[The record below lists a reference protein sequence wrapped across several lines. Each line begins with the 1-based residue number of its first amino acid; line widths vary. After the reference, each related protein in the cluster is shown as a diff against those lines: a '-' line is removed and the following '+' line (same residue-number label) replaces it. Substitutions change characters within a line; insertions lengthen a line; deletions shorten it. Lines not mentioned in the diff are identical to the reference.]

1 MKNLV
6 KYTIVNALSLWIID
20 SMSESIAFNGAMPLV
35 ITALALALLNATVK
49 PILKA
54 ISLPVTVLTLGLF
67 SLVING
73 AVLWMAFA
81 MSNGSYISS
90 FGSAIWIALVLAVLN
105 GLIGPVLGKDD

>member
-20 SMSESIAFNGAMPLV
+20 SFSESVSFSGAAPLLV
-35 ITALALALLNATVK
+35 TALALALLNSTVK

-54 ISLPVTVLTLGLF
+54 VSLPVTVLTLGLF

-81 MSNGSYISS
+81 MSNGSNISS